1 MQVKW
6 HTRRAVSA
14 ALLLSFGFC
23 ATSCVRHPEVVIYVR
38 AGTEIRVPVELART
52 EQDRTRGLM
61 YRHDLAADAG
71 MLFVFPE
78 TADHPFWM
86 KNTPLPLDMIF
97 IGEDLLV
104 VGIVENAIPFSTRS
118 LRVVRPSRYVLEVH
132 AGFSARNRIAP
143 GDRVAFSNLTAMAA
157 QS

>member
-1 MQVKW
+1 MQVEG
-6 HTRRAVSA
+6 HTRRAVTA

-38 AGTEIRVPVELART
+38 TGTRIHVPVELAST
-52 EQDRTRGLM
+52 EQERARGLM
-61 YRHDLAADAG
+61 YRHDLPADAG

-78 TADHPFWM
+78 TADHAFWM

-97 IGEDLLV
+97 IGEDL
-104 VGIVENAIPFSTRS
+104 GIVGVVEHAVPFSTRS
-118 LRVVRPSRYVLEVH
+118 LRVAYPSRYVLEVN
-132 AGFSARNRIAP
+132 AGFAARNRIGP
-143 GDRVAFSNLTAMAA
+143 GDRVEFRNVTAVGA